1 MIFLGEFLVQYFSFW
16 ILWEMLKGIDLQED
30 YVSIYDLHVPHSD
43 QILFLPHIKIK
54 THQTFARSIQ
64 EIEL

>member
-1 MIFLGEFLVQYFSFW
+1 
-16 ILWEMLKGIDLQED
+16 MLKGIDLQEV